1 MIDWMIVFIAFVV
14 GVAGGI
20 IFTCLQ
26 QEEKETKKEN

>member
-1 MIDWMIVFIAFVV
+1 MIDLMIFFIVFMV

-26 QEEKETKKEN
+26 QEEKEKEKEN